1 MLDMRKKF
9 FASNIDD
16 VYIICR
22 VYNLLSNDINMR
34 FYVSPGRD
42 EDAHIVP
49 ALRLGSFDQSLGGQN
64 PFAGTAVSTQGT
76 PILKFASKGF
86 EVRPVK

>member
-1 MLDMRKKF
+1 MLEMRKKTF
-9 FASNIDD
+9 TAFND

-22 VYNLLSNDINMR
+22 VYNLLSSEINMR

-42 EDAHIVP
+42 ETWYAEGSSYTSDVP
-49 ALRLGSFDQSLGGQN
+49 AETSSIFGHQEK
-64 PFAGTAVSTQGT
+64 
-76 PILKFASKGF
+76 PILKFTSKGY